1 MKSFVIL
8 VCLAF
13 LLAIDANQPY
23 EQVKPFV
30 FQTVDIP
37 VLSSTG
43 FVEKE
48 YNLKPQHFDCNKN
61 QFKADPDLFEIYQ
74 KYCMNSYNH
83 LLKAYTLFCEYTS
96 SSTEPSTDSE
106 PSTYSAERVKRAI
119 RGDLFV
125 NKSSDSE
132 RALSLSYINWELEKQ
147 DKNASNRLS
156 KLRDLHKKL
165 VLGNLPSVVQL
176 LDLFDF
182 SALSNVTKFA
192 KYNKLK
198 NCQFN
203 ETEST
208 FKVNLLEAEMVPTQ
222 KVIKPDTFKYLD
234 NESCLVSYAGPELF
248 VYEFSNQTYCAL
260 KSSLSEVFELIENSR
275 PLDGC
280 SAFGEPKLLFL
291 RNCTAQYDQQALNQM
306 KRYPFLY
313 IYCYGS
319 QIKFNGDPTIKCPN
333 SAIRIS
339 GNNTVLFNDL
349 TMMFNRNRRPNHCSE
364 GTDPYDRPDNYPNC
378 TVQFDNETNEKLVD
392 VFQQIIVNNLTLSG

>member
-83 LLKAYTLFCEYTS
+83 LLKAYTLFCEYTN

-119 RGDLFV
+119 RGDLF

-132 RALSLSYINWELEKQ
+132 RALSLSYIDWELEKQ

-192 KYNKLK
+192 KYNK
-198 NCQFN
+198 
-203 ETEST
+203 
-208 FKVNLLEAEMVPTQ
+208 
-222 KVIKPDTFKYLD
+222 
-234 NESCLVSYAGPELF
+234 
-248 VYEFSNQTYCAL
+248 
-260 KSSLSEVFELIENSR
+260 
-275 PLDGC
+275 
-280 SAFGEPKLLFL
+280 
-291 RNCTAQYDQQALNQM
+291 
-306 KRYPFLY
+306 
-313 IYCYGS
+313 
-319 QIKFNGDPTIKCPN
+319 
-333 SAIRIS
+333 
-339 GNNTVLFNDL
+339 
-349 TMMFNRNRRPNHCSE
+349 
-364 GTDPYDRPDNYPNC
+364 
-378 TVQFDNETNEKLVD
+378 
-392 VFQQIIVNNLTLSG
+392 